1 MRFAV
6 GLWALKAT
14 EVRLKGDKVRAKVKV
29 QGLKRAR
36 EEGTRRM
43 GPSQGRQLNQGCVD
57 RAVQTNNVRTIAATI
72 ARAAKG
78 VGEALARARDVRAA
92 RDDPP
97 TDTDS
102 YYSYSSSD

>member
-14 EVRLKGDKVRAKVKV
+14 EVRLKDDKARTKVKV

-36 EEGTRRM
+36 EEETRGM
-43 GPSQGRQLNQGCVD
+43 GPSQTRQQHQGCVD
-57 RAVQTNNVRTIAATI
+57 RAVQTNNVRTIVAKVARVAT
-72 ARAAKG
+72 R
-78 VGEALARARDVRAA
+78 VGEVMAREYNVRHA

-102 YYSYSSSD
+102 YYSYSSLD

>member
-57 RAVQTNNVRTIAATI
+57 RAVQTNNVRTIVAKI
-72 ARAAKG
+72 ARAATR
-78 VGEALARARDVRAA
+78 VGEVIAKEYNVRHA

-102 YYSYSSSD
+102 YYSYSSLD